1 MVYGHLRLVET
12 IDLNDST
19 MSKPEQ
25 SDNARSPLRKKSKQ
39 QNRARRT
46 YFFQP
51 QNTLAYS
58 PNTVTNA
65 TLQDSRKPEEA
76 SNTIETSKVIET
88 FTDTNDN
95 VLCDGSSSQQSVLTG
110 AKGGEVL
117 NRVNFTKVMERSMDQ
132 QSSDDSFDGVRWK
145 SDRKA
150 TVFAR
155 PILSSPLK
163 KAEVVDTSAPAE
175 ISMLNEVTD
184 SMLTKYGVG
193 MTNSLSQTPRLAR
206 AQSDVPPNT
215 LGISP
220 SLSRSKSF
228 DPRSLSDEGSQSFNA
243 EKLLIFNGLN
253 KWIDQ
258 FDDTGEADAPERNNQ
273 SLAVSRVSTLV
284 ENIVNSVD
292 DDYLS
297 SDNDSFLANLRVDS
311 FTPAFQADSTA
322 PPKVPNSVPDSLNTN
337 ISDDDADPFSD
348 DLDVLALNFLATQ
361 PATAPSTINP
371 EEKNETFIKNSKPG
385 QKLFKDAESGANISF
400 SRPDFARYQING
412 IIRSS
417 YQHQSFKRN
426 QLILSVTDSNK
437 SESKLLV
444 RGEASEL
451 GLQVNDIIH
460 VIHTFADNHK
470 LIDDTNNLLIW
481 NPDILVPS
489 TVCADQ
495 LFCPRKTVINK
506 RFSFPGA
513 LSIPLLVGTI
523 VHEIFQICM
532 LSEKF
537 SMEYMEKLLDIEIKK
552 RLIEIYS
559 VGDVIEELRLKARH
573 QFSVLRR
580 WFLLYFKQKPVE
592 IPTNKRQQS
601 VKFSVAEILDVEES
615 VWSPMFGI
623 KGIADVTIKA
633 NLEGQNGISQYLMPM
648 EIKTGQPHFSHQAQ
662 AALYSLL
669 FKDRYNVDISS
680 FLLVYSLDEGSTTKH
695 SISASDLRSLVNLRN
710 RISSYLKPGNQDLPD
725 LMRQQK
731 CERCD
736 KQQSC
741 MTLNFML
748 EDGTAEESGL
758 KDGLFDELTEHLQ
771 GRSDYQHFLSLW
783 DDLLS
788 KEEEFMSRV
797 NKELWVM
804 TAKDREK
811 QRGKALGDL
820 VISKCIDDKNDV
832 NTFLYTFKRN
842 KSHSFEPMNTT
853 QIVKYDKIIISDEA
867 GHFAL
872 AHGYVT
878 YIDEYSIT
886 VSTRRRIVPT
896 QRKSDVF
903 HRAQVLV
910 PSQKNNANEEA
921 VVFRVDKDE
930 IFYGMGVARYNL
942 LNLFLE
948 DGDVKRRELIVDL
961 KKPKFTSSPQFLIS
975 ADSECFN
982 DGQLAAFKKISCA
995 QDYCL
1000 VLGMPGTGKTTVIS
1014 HLIKMLVDA
1023 KKSVLLTSY
1032 TNSAVD
1038 NILIKVANL
1047 GVDFLRVGNTNRIH
1061 PSIREYVIGSEK
1073 KPLDS
1078 FEDFERH
1085 IMNPY
1090 VVAGTCLSIK
1100 DLTFN
1105 IRDHFDY
1112 CIVDEASQVSM
1123 PLNLGPISFCDKFV
1137 LVGDHFQ
1144 LPPLV
1149 THPNLEVRQGLSKS
1163 LFQHLAT
1170 EHPDSV
1176 VELSHQYRMCE
1187 DIMTISNELVY
1198 ENRLQC
1204 GSEAVANQRL
1214 VVPNPEAYKA
1224 FLSDG
1229 LDHSWL
1235 QRALDQTTSVVFFN
1249 HDTIPAYEKT
1259 TGENIVNIAEIAL
1272 VKQAVE
1278 ALCACGIDPSSIG
1291 VMTLYKSQLKLL
1303 LDTFRHIPSLEIL
1316 TADRFQGRDKE
1327 CIIIS
1332 MVRSNNEG
1340 RAGELMKDWR
1350 RINVAVTRARS
1361 KLIVFG
1367 SESTLLMAESSRG
1380 FVTLSAKKG
1389 WTFNLEK
1396 NSVDW
1401 LGLSKKPAN
1410 ASSPLRAGKV
1420 GSKALEKH
1428 PVLSNILADMR

>member
-1 MVYGHLRLVET
+1 MCGHIGSRLS

-25 SDNARSPLRKKSKQ
+25 PKDARSPLRKKIKQ

-58 PNTVTNA
+58 PITANSAAVESSKRPEDAPNTIDTSKLNEIA
-65 TLQDSRKPEEA
+65 KGPYQLKPEDGRPTLQTFIA
-76 SNTIETSKVIET
+76 SIKRE
-88 FTDTNDN
+88 
-95 VLCDGSSSQQSVLTG
+95 
-110 AKGGEVL
+110 EVL
-117 NRVNFTKVMERSMDQ
+117 NRINSTKAMDRSMDQ

-145 SDRKA
+145 SERKA
-150 TVFAR
+150 TTFAR

-163 KAEVVDTSAPAE
+163 RAEILDTSAQAE
-175 ISMLNEVTD
+175 ESMLDEVTD

-193 MTNSLSQTPRLAR
+193 MKNSLSQTPRLAR
-206 AQSDVPPNT
+206 ARSEIPTNT
-215 LGISP
+215 IEISP
-220 SLSRSKSF
+220 SLNRSKSF
-228 DPRSLSDEGSQSFNA
+228 DPRSIRDEVSQTLI
-243 EKLLIFNGLN
+243 EERLLVFNGLN

-258 FDDTGEADAPERNNQ
+258 FDDTSPKSVPDQKDQALEI
-273 SLAVSRVSTLV
+273 SRVSTVV
-284 ENIVNSVD
+284 EKVVNSID
-292 DDYLS
+292 DDDILS
-297 SDNDSFLANLRVDS
+297 SDDDSFLATLRVDS
-311 FTPAFQADSTA
+311 YTPVIQADASI
-322 PPKVPNSVPDSLNTN
+322 PIKSLVPGADSQTTK

-348 DLDVLALNFLATQ
+348 DLDVLALNALATQ
-361 PATAPSTINP
+361 PATVHSTLP
-371 EEKNETFIKNSKPG
+371 AEEKVEEMNNLPAQSV
-385 QKLFKDAESGANISF
+385 FKQTESGPEISF

-412 IIRSS
+412 IAHSS
-417 YQHQSFKRN
+417 YQHQAFKRN

-437 SESKLLV
+437 NESKLLV

-451 GLQVNDIIH
+451 RLQINDIIH

-470 LIDDTNNLLIW
+470 LIDDSHNLLIW

-489 TVCADQ
+489 TICADQ

-506 RFSFPGA
+506 RFSFPGS
-513 LSIPLLVGTI
+513 LSVPLLLGTI

-532 LSEKF
+532 ISEKF
-537 SMEYMEKLLDIEIKK
+537 SVEYMEKLLEIEIQK

-559 VGDVIEELRLKARH
+559 VGDVIEDLRLKARN
-573 QFSVLRR
+573 QFTVLRR
-580 WFLLYFKQKPVE
+580 WFLRYFKQRPVE
-592 IPTNKRQQS
+592 IPTNKRHQS

-633 NLEGQNGISQYLMPM
+633 NLESESGIKQYLLPM

-669 FKDRYNVDISS
+669 FKDRYNIDISS

-695 SISASDLRSLVNLRN
+695 NISVSDLRSLINLRN
-710 RISSYLKPGNQDLPD
+710 RISYYLRPGNQDLPD

-741 MTLNFML
+741 MTLNYML

-758 KDGLFDELTEHLQ
+758 NGDLYNALTEHLH
-771 GRSDYQHFLSLW
+771 GRSDYLHFLTLW

-811 QRGKALGDL
+811 ERGKALGDL
-820 VISKCIDDKNDV
+820 VISKCIEDKNDI
-832 NTFLYTFKRN
+832 NTHLYTFKRN
-842 KSHSFEPMNTT
+842 KNHSFEPMNTT
-853 QIVKYDKIIISDEA
+853 QIAKYDKIIISDEA

-872 AHGYVT
+872 AQGYVT
-878 YIDEYSIT
+878 YIDEHSIT
-886 VSTRRRIVPT
+886 ISTRRRIVPT
-896 QRKSDVF
+896 QRKSDIF
-903 HRAQVLV
+903 HRAQVLL
-910 PSQKNNANEEA
+910 PSQKSIINEEA
-921 VVFRVDKDE
+921 VVFRIDKDE
-930 IFYGMGVARYNL
+930 IFYGMGVARYNI

-948 DGDVKRRELIVDL
+948 DGDFKRRELIVDL
-961 KKPKFTSSPQFLIS
+961 KAPKFVPSPQFLIS
-975 ADSECFN
+975 ADNEGFN
-982 DGQLAAFKKISCA
+982 DGQLAAFRRISCA

-1000 VLGMPGTGKTTVIS
+1000 ILGMPGTGKTTVIS

-1038 NILIKVANL
+1038 NILLKVAKLN
-1047 GVDFLRVGNTNRIH
+1047 VDFLRIGNVNRIH
-1061 PSIREYVIGSEK
+1061 PSIREYVIGSER

-1078 FEDFERH
+1078 LQDFESY
-1085 IMNPY
+1085 IMKPY

-1123 PLNLGPISFCDKFV
+1123 PLSLGPLSFCDKFV

-1149 THPNLEVRQGLSKS
+1149 THPSPEVRQGLSKS

-1176 VELSHQYRMCE
+1176 VELNHQYRMCE
-1187 DIMTISNELVY
+1187 DIMAISNELVY
-1198 ENRLQC
+1198 GGRLLC
-1204 GSEAVANQRL
+1204 GSEAVAKQRL
-1214 VVPNPEAYKA
+1214 ILPNPEGYKA
-1224 FLSDG
+1224 FCDESV
-1229 LDHSWL
+1229 DHSWL
-1235 QRALDQTTSVVFFN
+1235 QHALDKKTSVVFFN
-1249 HDTIPAYEKT
+1249 HDTIPAYERT
-1259 TGENIVNIAEIAL
+1259 TGENVVNIAEVAL
-1272 VKQAVE
+1272 VKQVVE
-1278 ALCACGIDPSSIG
+1278 ALCACGMDPSTIG

-1332 MVRSNNEG
+1332 MVRSNTQG

-1367 SESTLLMAESSRG
+1367 SKSTLLMAESSHG
-1380 FVTLSAKKG
+1380 FVALSSEKG
-1389 WTFNLEK
+1389 WTFDLNK
-1396 NSVDW
+1396 NSVNCLD
-1401 LGLSKKPAN
+1401 LPSKTSSALSHSGAVKV
-1410 ASSPLRAGKV
+1410 SSKI
-1420 GSKALEKH
+1420 LERH
-1428 PVLSNILADMR
+1428 PVVSNILDDMK